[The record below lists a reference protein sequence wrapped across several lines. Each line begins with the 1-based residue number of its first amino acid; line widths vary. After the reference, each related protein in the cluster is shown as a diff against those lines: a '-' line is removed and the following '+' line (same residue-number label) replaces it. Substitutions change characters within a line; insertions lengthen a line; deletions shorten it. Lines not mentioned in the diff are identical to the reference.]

1 MAIDLGQFMQV
12 KVARFEELGDEF
24 AGIGCNW
31 RIHLYLF
38 FSLLSEG
45 EFLIACCGILFNVCF

>member
-1 MAIDLGQFMQV
+1 MDLQAL
-12 KVARFEELGDEF
+12 VATGEYIFTSL
-24 AGIGCNW
+24 
-31 RIHLYLF
+31 